1 MKRSA
6 RSCALATV
14 FIVALALTC
23 LYPGESKARD
33 IYTGNPVAEIVE
45 DVSPAVVNIDTETM
59 VTRSMAPFPDDP
71 IFREFFGEQFEK
83 FNRTTPMRGKGS
95 GFIVTD
101 DGYIL
106 TNNHVVEGADKITVT
121 LSSGDVHTAEIIGSD
136 PTFDLAVIRIDADDL
151 PVLELGDSDAVRVGE
166 WVIAIGNP
174 FGFESSVTVGVV
186 SAKNRSVRARN
197 LNFDGFLQTDAA
209 INPGNSGGP
218 LLNLDGRVVGI
229 NTAIIPYAQG
239 IGFAVPVNMA
249 RQIMDDLLKYG
260 KVRRGWLGVR
270 VQPLTRDFAEAY
282 GLESEEGAVIGDVV
296 QGSPADR
303 AGLRRGDVVISLAGK
318 PVRDYRD
325 LVVAV
330 RQHLAGDRIEMQII
344 REGRKMKI
352 SAKLTTSPGSV
363 PAEEG
368 SESTG
373 NDQTEKKRPPVTEK
387 LGVSVEAVDQKQR
400 KQDKAPH
407 SGGVYVISVEHGS
420 PASRL
425 GLEPGDILLEVNGSA
440 VRDVRSWDTLIENV
454 KSNIVILVYRDGRT
468 FFVSGRLE

>member
-1 MKRSA
+1 MKVNGH
-6 RSCALATV
+6 LKTFATL
-14 FIVALALTC
+14 FIVAALCIC
-23 LYPGESKARD
+23 LHPGESNARD

-71 IFREFFGEQFEK
+71 FFREFFGEQFEQ
-83 FNRTTPMRGKGS
+83 FNRTVPMRGKGS

-121 LSSGDVHTAEIIGSD
+121 LSSGEVHPAEIIGSD
-136 PTFDLAVIRIDADDL
+136 PTFDLAVVRIEAEYL
-151 PVLELGDSDAVRVGE
+151 PVVELGDSDAVRVGE

-218 LLNLDGRVVGI
+218 LLSLDGRVVGI

-249 RQIMDDLLKYG
+249 RQIMDDLLRYG
-260 KVRRGWLGVR
+260 KVKRGWLGVW

-282 GLESEEGAVIGDVV
+282 GLESDEGAVIGDVV
-296 QGSPADR
+296 PGSPADR
-303 AGLRRGDVVISLAGK
+303 AGLRRGDIVVSLAGK
-318 PVRDYRD
+318 PVRDHRD

-330 RQHLAGDRIEMQII
+330 RQHLAGDKIEMQII
-344 REGRKMKI
+344 REGKKMKI
-352 SAKLTTSPGSV
+352 SANLTTAPGSV
-363 PAEEG
+363 PGEESREG
-368 SESTG
+368 EDK
-373 NDQTEKKRPPVTEK
+373 DQTGEKQASVTEK
-387 LGVSVEAVDQKQR
+387 LGVSVEAVNQKQR
-400 KQDKAPH
+400 KQDNAPS
-407 SGGVYVISVEHGS
+407 SGGVSVISVEQGS
-420 PASRL
+420 AASRL

-440 VRDVRSWDTLIENV
+440 VKDVKSWETLVSKV
-454 KSNIVILVYRDGRT
+454 KSNIVILVCRDGRT